1 MTSCDSEHFL
11 RGKSVSVTQLTK
23 TRKAY
28 GAARARR
35 LAHKE
40 KVLLER
46 QCAGKLSKEYSVM
59 KNVSTHSMINS
70 ADGELELKLELDDV
84 GVFPSKNH
92 VDYCNVS
99 HAEKMTQTDVDLLSR
114 GSRIGRGQTPNGTSP
129 CNHPSLTCQVCHS
142 LRFVLSYRNAAHAS
156 SETSTI

>member
-1 MTSCDSEHFL
+1 M

-84 GVFPSKNH
+84 GVFPSKSH
-92 VDYCNVS
+92 VDHCNVS

-142 LRFVLSYRNAAHAS
+142 FRFQKCMLCSLETHTI
-156 SETSTI
+156 SESMLCATLCNH

>member
-1 MTSCDSEHFL
+1 MSHTFWSLLFI
-11 RGKSVSVTQLTK
+11 SVFTLPPATQLTK

-40 KVLLER
+40 RVLLER
-46 QCAGKLSKEYSVM
+46 QCTGKLSKEYSVM
-59 KNVSTHSMINS
+59 KNVSTHSVINS
-70 ADGELELKLELDDV
+70 ADGELELRLELDDV

-92 VDYCNVS
+92 VDHRNIS

-129 CNHPSLTCQVCHS
+129 CNHPSLTCQVCS
-142 LRFVLSYRNAAHAS
+142 VR
-156 SETSTI
+156 I

>member
-1 MTSCDSEHFL
+1 MPLAIRCILEP
-11 RGKSVSVTQLTK
+11 KSVSVVMQVTK
-23 TRKAY
+23 GRRAY
-28 GAARARR
+28 RAARARR

-92 VDYCNVS
+92 VDHRNIS

-129 CNHPSLTCQVCHS
+129 CNHPSLTCQVCHCHCHCGVYMF
-142 LRFVLSYRNAAHAS
+142 LPRYILVAGNY
-156 SETSTI
+156 